1 MQKQAPT
8 VGRMLVMVGFA
19 LSCFGLL
26 LFLWLA
32 FGGPIPLKPKGYQL
46 SVSFAEGTQL
56 AVEADVRVSGVP
68 VGKVKTV
75 EPDPKTGRST
85 ATIQIEER
93 FAPIPCD
100 SKAVL
105 RQKTLLGETYVEL
118 TPGDK
123 GSGCKVK
130 ENGRLPN
137 GQVSST
143 VELDEIFRAFDPK
156 TREAFQTWMQQQAR
170 GVDGRAQDISD
181 ILGNLEPFAEDVND
195 LVKVLNSERGAV
207 RQVVR
212 STGEV
217 FDAISER
224 RGQLQGAITNGNRV
238 FETTAA
244 RDEQLKELFTVFPTF
259 NRESEVTLRR
269 LERFARDT
277 DPLID
282 QLRPAAR
289 ELSPTLVQLGG
300 LAPDLKAL
308 FRDLDPLITASRRGI
323 PATQQ
328 FLEDLRPALGEFD
341 PLLKQL
347 NPIANWLS
355 EYRTEIRA
363 FFANSPAATQAR
375 TPDGIH
381 YLRTSNPQN
390 PENLAVYPRRIGSN
404 RPNAYM
410 KPRGFDNLDR
420 SSAEDPGL
428 LAYETRHCGRPN
440 PTTDPGGALADELQS
455 VLPILQQPPPTG
467 PPNPLEPAPPTA
479 TGLAENI
486 ASFFFNNAGR
496 DVPAP
501 PCVSQGQYRVAEGE
515 LVDDGGELTQ
525 YPHVREAPSST
536 SNPDG
541 D

>member
-8 VGRMLVMVGFA
+8 IGRLLVMVGFA

-46 SVSFAEGTQL
+46 QVSFAEGTQL

-75 EPDPKTGRST
+75 EPNAETGRSV
-85 ATIQIEER
+85 ATIQMEER
-93 FAPIPCD
+93 FAPIACD
-100 SKAVL
+100 TKAIL

-118 TPGDK
+118 TPGNA
-123 GSGCKVK
+123 GGCMVK
-130 ENGRLPN
+130 EGGSLPN

-156 TREAFQTWMQQQAR
+156 TREDFQTWMQQQAR

-195 LVKVLNSERGAV
+195 LVKILDAQEGPV

-212 STGEV
+212 NTGQV

-224 RGQLQGAITNGNRV
+224 RGQLQGAIVNGNRV

-244 RDEQLKELFTVFPTF
+244 RDQELRELFTVFPTF
-259 NRESEVTLRR
+259 NREAETTVRR
-269 LERFARDT
+269 LEEFAVDT

-289 ELSPTLVQLGG
+289 ELSPTLVDLAA

-308 FRDLDPLITASRRGI
+308 FRDLDPLIVASRRGI

-328 FLEDLRPALGEFD
+328 FIEDLRPALGEFD

-355 EYRTEIRA
+355 EYRSEIRA

-375 TPDGIH
+375 TPDGVH

-420 SSAEDPGL
+420 TSAQDPGL

-440 PTTDPGGALADELQS
+440 PTTDPPEALADALQQ

-467 PPNPLEPAPPTA
+467 PPNPLEPPPPTPE
-479 TGLAENI
+479 GLAGNI
-486 ASFFFNNAGR
+486 AAFFFNNAGR

-501 PCVSQGQYRVAEGE
+501 PCVSQGPFRTAEGE

-525 YPHVREAPSST
+525 YPHVREAASST

>member
-8 VGRMLVMVGFA
+8 IGRLLVMVGFA

-46 SVSFAEGTQL
+46 EVSFAEGTQL
-56 AVEADVRVSGVP
+56 AVEADVRISGVP

-75 EPDPKTGRST
+75 EPNPETGRST
-85 ATIQIEER
+85 AVIQMEER
-93 FAPIPCD
+93 FAPIPKD
-100 SKAVL
+100 TKAVL

-118 TPGDK
+118 TPGHK
-123 GSGCKVK
+123 SAGMVPEGGS
-130 ENGRLPN
+130 LPV
-137 GQVSST
+137 GQVSTT

-156 TREAFQTWMQQQAR
+156 TREDFQTWMQQQAR
-170 GVDGRAQDISD
+170 GVRGRAQDISD
-181 ILGNLEPFAEDVND
+181 ILGNLEPFAEDTNE
-195 LVKVLNSERGAV
+195 LLKILRGQEGPV

-212 STGEV
+212 NTGQV

-224 RGQLQGAITNGNRV
+224 RGQLQGAIVNGNRV
-238 FETTAA
+238 FATTAA
-244 RDEQLKELFTVFPTF
+244 RDQELRELFTVFPTF
-259 NRESEVTLRR
+259 NREAETTVRR
-269 LERFARDT
+269 LEQFAIDT

-289 ELSPTLVQLGG
+289 ELSPTLIDLAG
-300 LAPDLKAL
+300 LAPDLKKL

-363 FFANSPAATQAR
+363 FFANSPAATQA
-375 TPDGIH
+375 TSEGIH
-381 YLRTSNPQN
+381 YLRTANPMN

-420 SSAEDPGL
+420 TSAQDPGL

-440 PTTDPGGALADELQS
+440 PTTEPEGALADALTQ

-467 PPNPLEPAPPTA
+467 PPNPLEPPPPTGP
-479 TGLAENI
+479 TLAGNI
-486 ASFFFNNAGR
+486 AAFVFNNSGR

-501 PCVSQGQYRVAEGE
+501 PCVFQGPFRTAEGE
-515 LVDDGGELTQ
+515 LVDAGGEMTQ

>member
-8 VGRMLVMVGFA
+8 IGRLLVMVGFA

-32 FGGPIPLKPKGYQL
+32 FGGPVPMKPKGYQVN
-46 SVSFAEGTQL
+46 VSFSEGTQL
-56 AVEADVRVSGVP
+56 AVEADVRISGVP

-75 EPDPKTGRST
+75 EPNPRTGRST
-85 ATIQIEER
+85 ATIQMEER
-93 FAPIPCD
+93 FAPIPKD
-100 SKAVL
+100 TKAVL

-123 GSGCKVK
+123 NGEMVPEGGS
-130 ENGRLPN
+130 LPV

-143 VELDEIFRAFDPK
+143 VELDEIFRAFDDK
-156 TREAFQTWMQQQAR
+156 TRESFQTWMQQQAR
-170 GVDGRAQDISD
+170 GVRGRSQDISD
-181 ILGNLEPFAEDVND
+181 ILGNLEPFAEDTTD
-195 LVKVLNSERGAV
+195 LLKILRSQAGPV

-212 STGEV
+212 NTGVV

-224 RGQLQGAITNGNRV
+224 RGQLQGAIVNGNRV

-244 RDEQLKELFTVFPTF
+244 RDQELRDLFTVFPTF
-259 NRESEVTLRR
+259 NREAQATVRR
-269 LERFARDT
+269 LREFAIDT

-289 ELSPTLVQLGG
+289 ELSPTLRHLSA
-300 LAPDLKAL
+300 LAPDLKLL
-308 FRDLDPLITASRRGI
+308 FRDLDLLITASRRGI

-328 FLEDLRPALGEFD
+328 FIEDLRPALGEFD

-355 EYRTEIRA
+355 EYRNEIRA
-363 FFANSPAATQAR
+363 FFANSPAATQAV
-375 TPDGIH
+375 TPDGVH

-404 RPNAYM
+404 RTNPYM

-420 SSAEDPGL
+420 TSAEDPGL
-428 LAYETRHCGRPN
+428 LSYETRHCGRPN
-440 PTTDPGGALADELQS
+440 PTTDPQGALADALTQ

-467 PPNPLEPAPPTA
+467 PPNPLAPPPP
-479 TGLAENI
+479 TGETLAGSI
-486 ASFFFNNAGR
+486 LAFAFNNAGR
-496 DVPAP
+496 DVPSP
-501 PCVSQGQYRVAEGE
+501 PCVFQGPFRTAEGE
-515 LVDDGGELTQ
+515 FVAEGGELTQ

-536 SNPDG
+536 SNPDQ

>member
-1 MQKQAPT
+1 VQKQAPT
-8 VGRMLVMVGFA
+8 VGRLLVMVGFA

-32 FGGPIPLKPKGYQL
+32 FGGPIPLKPKGYQFE
-46 SVSFAEGTQL
+46 VSFAEGTQL

-68 VGKVKTV
+68 VGKVKSV
-75 EPDPKTGRST
+75 EPNAETGRSV
-85 ATIQIEER
+85 ALIQMEER

-100 SKAVL
+100 TKAIL

-118 TPGDK
+118 TPGNT
-123 GSGCKVK
+123 GGCMVK
-130 ENGRLPN
+130 EGGSLAI
-137 GQVSST
+137 GQVSTT

-170 GVDGRAQDISD
+170 GVKGRAQDISD
-181 ILGNLEPFAEDVND
+181 ILGNLEPFARDVND
-195 LVKVLNSERGAV
+195 LVKVLNSQEGPV

-212 STGEV
+212 NTGQV

-244 RDEQLKELFTVFPTF
+244 RDQELRDLFTVFPTF
-259 NRESEVTLRR
+259 NREAEITVRR
-269 LERFARDT
+269 LQEFAIDT

-289 ELSPTLVQLGG
+289 ELSPTLIDLAG

-355 EYRTEIRA
+355 EYRNEIRA
-363 FFANSPAATQAR
+363 FFANAPAATQAR

-381 YLRTSNPQN
+381 YLRTSNPLN

-420 SSAEDPGL
+420 TGPDDPGL

-440 PTTDPGGALADELQS
+440 PTTDPQGALGDALTQ

-467 PPNPLEPAPPTA
+467 PPDPLAPPPPTGG
-479 TGLAENI
+479 GLAGNI
-486 ASFFFNNAGR
+486 LSFVFNNAGR
-496 DVPAP
+496 DTPAP
-501 PCVSQGQYRVAEGE
+501 PCVYQGDFRTNEGE
-515 LVDDGGELTQ
+515 LVGDGGELTQ

-536 SNPDG
+536 SNPDQ